1 MTTLNAKADLS
12 RYHFIHGDLLY
23 NDFSIRNVRAFLA
36 AMRRAVLWEFRS
48 LGSGRTVWLRI
59 LSISFRIILR
69 VAGGWEGAVGVV
81 SLVEL
86 MVSSLLCE
94 LFSILI
100 SYGIDRE
107 RVMVNSEQREQKI
120 PVASEWKVDTLKWLV
135 PKISFGCKFTTF
147 SAVYSYVCIIRHN
160 NFSIEIVVYQE
171 LPLVRLRKLISI
183 YFVITSGDL

>member
-1 MTTLNAKADLS
+1 M
-12 RYHFIHGDLLY
+12 
-23 NDFSIRNVRAFLA
+23 
-36 AMRRAVLWEFRS
+36 
-48 LGSGRTVWLRI
+48 
-59 LSISFRIILR
+59 
-69 VAGGWEGAVGVV
+69 GVV

-135 PKISFGCKFTTF
+135 PKISF
-147 SAVYSYVCIIRHN
+147 
-160 NFSIEIVVYQE
+160 
-171 LPLVRLRKLISI
+171 
-183 YFVITSGDL
+183 